1 MQFNIKSTKVKI
13 SFSFFIFFLVSA
25 LNDRLDIYL
34 KSLLASLLHE
44 AVHII
49 FIYFFENSVSEITLN
64 ILGGKIEKTHQR
76 ILSNYKEAFINLSAP
91 FFNIFL
97 GLTAFIFNNK
107 SKWAHINLFIGFFNL
122 LPFYTFDGGRGIFF
136 LLSNKFDYKITNK
149 IVFSLSVIVATIFT
163 LVSAYVFFYYKHNYI
178 FVIFSIYMLISLFL
192 FKLLWIQIITNVKV
206 L

>member
-25 LNDRLDIYL
+25 LNDKLDIYL

-192 FKLLWIQIITNVKV
+192 FKLL
-206 L
+206 

>member
-64 ILGGKIEKTHQR
+64 ILGGKIEKSHQR

-91 FFNIFL
+91 VFNVFL
-97 GLTAFIFNNK
+97 GITAFIFNNK

-149 IVFSLSVIVATIFT
+149 IVFTLSLIVATIFT
-163 LVSAYVFFYYKHNYI
+163 LVSVYVFFYYKHNYI

-192 FKLLWIQIITNVKV
+192 FKHL
-206 L
+206 

>member
-192 FKLLWIQIITNVKV
+192 FKHL
-206 L
+206 